1 LSELRKRDIDFVI
14 LEGPLAWSDEYDLS
28 DAMVELDGHMIDD
41 LMSYREGLFTSML
54 SLFEDQTPMRIDAIR
69 SGLGA
74 RDHEQLRHQAHE
86 LAGGAS
92 YVGAASFARHARAIE
107 TLAKH
112 FDFDGAAP
120 LVDALV
126 EHAERSLAALRVVLA
141 ESKGD
146 PEP

>member
-1 LSELRKRDIDFVI
+1 MKRDVDFVV
-14 LEGPLAWSDEYDLS
+14 LKGPLHWSDEHDPES
-28 DAMVELDGHMIDD
+28 VTVELDGFMITD
-41 LMSYREGLFTSML
+41 LMSYREGLFESML
-54 SLFEDQTPMRIDAIR
+54 SLFEDQTPMRVEAIR
-69 SGLGA
+69 SALGA

-107 TLAKH
+107 TLARH
-112 FDFDGAAP
+112 SDFDRAAP

-126 EHAERSLAALRVVLA
+126 EHAERSLVALRVVLA
-141 ESKGD
+141 ETKGD